1 MHSDLIFN
9 TYNVI
14 LFEKKKHKGSILY
27 IEVEKH
33 YTNDRLN
40 FGGNSFLNGSVDLC
54 VLREVTDALAVV
66 HNNYRVQANE
76 NLSELIRSV
85 KNRIINSAH
94 YNEYAMPPKVST
106 SDHVVSYHSLRD
118 KYRKNPQ

>member
-1 MHSDLIFN
+1 MHSDLIFT

-54 VLREVTDALAVV
+54 VLREVTDVLAVV

-85 KNRIINSAH
+85 
-94 YNEYAMPPKVST
+94 
-106 SDHVVSYHSLRD
+106 
-118 KYRKNPQ
+118 